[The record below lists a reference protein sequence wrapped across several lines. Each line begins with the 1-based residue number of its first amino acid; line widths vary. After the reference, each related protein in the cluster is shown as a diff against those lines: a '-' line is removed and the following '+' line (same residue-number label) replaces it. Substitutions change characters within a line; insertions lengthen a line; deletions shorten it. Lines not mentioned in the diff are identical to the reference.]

1 MGEATIQNLTNDAM
15 YQAKQFRKRKQQTRD
30 FINRKNY
37 FPPKHMTINHPR
49 ILKKKIQKHVIKTY
63 LDHLCNKTALKM
75 KRNTEIN

>member
-37 FPPKHMTINHPR
+37 FPPKHMTISHPR
-49 ILKKKIQKHVIKTY
+49 MLKKIPKTCY
-63 LDHLCNKTALKM
+63 NNLPRPSLQ
-75 KRNTEIN
+75 